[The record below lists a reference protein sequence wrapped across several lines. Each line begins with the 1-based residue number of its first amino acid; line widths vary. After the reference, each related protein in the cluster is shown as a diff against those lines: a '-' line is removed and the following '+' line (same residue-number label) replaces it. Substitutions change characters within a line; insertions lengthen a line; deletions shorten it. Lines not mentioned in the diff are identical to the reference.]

1 MLPEQRYTNFDFQR
15 SYQDE
20 FSHRS
25 VANDLQADVCQPL
38 REIQESSF
46 RSSPIPEQYRLNNS
60 PTLGQKS

>member
-1 MLPEQRYTNFDFQR
+1 MLPEQRYTNFDFER

-46 RSSPIPEQYRLNNS
+46 RSSPIPEQYR
-60 PTLGQKS
+60 